1 MSGRKPNWLLRGLIV
16 VSLCIHLLLFL
27 HVSGIYSARAL
38 RYIELTLHDVSKPSL
53 RSIPRPRHRPKLLPE
68 QEDIKRLS
76 VTQQL
81 IPQLKPIKMEPP
93 ETDLSESLVEAVS
106 VPDIPAMRELDIT
119 NWSLADA
126 YADYAASYSYLDLV
140 RLRIEREKEYP
151 EVARTQKVEGQVV
164 IRFVITPEGGVRAL
178 EVAKA
183 SNSPELDNAALRA
196 VRDAAPYPKPP
207 RRIFKGEVPLELTIV
222 FELT

>member
-1 MSGRKPNWLLRGLIV
+1 MSGRKPNWLLRGLIA

-27 HVSGIYSARAL
+27 HVSGIYTSKAL
-38 RYIELTLHDVSKPSL
+38 SYIELTVHDESKPSL
-53 RSIPRPRHRPKLLPE
+53 RSIPRPRHRPNLLPE
-68 QEDIKRLS
+68 QEEMKRLN
-76 VTQQL
+76 VTQQP
-81 IPQLKPIKMEPP
+81 IPQLKPIKMEPA
-93 ETDLSESLVEAVS
+93 ETDLSQSLVEAVN
-106 VPDIPAMRELDIT
+106 VPELPAMPNLDIA

-126 YADYAASYSYLDLV
+126 YADFAASYSYLDLV

-151 EVARTQKVEGQVV
+151 EVARAQKVEGQVV

-183 SNSPELDNAALRA
+183 SSSPELDNAALRA

-207 RRIFKGEVPLELTIV
+207 RRVFKGELPLELTIV